1 MALNLLLGSFAKTGD
16 SMLNPL
22 KQLVPPRIIKAGEAF
37 ECLHNLVPMRK
48 GFQWQTF
55 MAAGGYVK
63 EIGKM
68 QRLRTM
74 KIFCHLDVRDLRS
87 VLLSTSTTETHSIYA
102 NLSSV
107 SRFPEVELENDL
119 FCSLL

>member
-1 MALNLLLGSFAKTGD
+1 
-16 SMLNPL
+16 MLNPL
-22 KQLVPPRIIKAGEAF
+22 KQLDQPRIIKAGEAF
-37 ECLHNLVPMRK
+37 ECLHSLVPMRK
-48 GFQWQTF
+48 GFPWQIF
-55 MAAGGYVK
+55 IAAGGYVK

-107 SRFPEVELENDL
+107 SRFPEVELENEL